1 MAESEKSHR
10 GTLYI
15 RVGPMFSGKTTW
27 LNWELTK
34 LADKGFRVVKLI
46 HLSDERDDVA
56 SSSEKG
62 TTHNSTFTDLSPK
75 IKCFRV
81 EKLSHYDPTGFH
93 VIGIDE
99 SQFFDDLVENVKEWV
114 EKKGIHVRVSGLC
127 GDINKNKFGS
137 VLDLIPFCDGVEK
150 MTASCVL
157 CLKDLKKADFKGN
170 ILAIDAPFTRKIG
183 ASLPIP
189 SISTPVI
196 DIGGSDKYIPVCR
209 YHHSSPW
216 IDMDD
221 K

>member
-34 LADKGFRVVKLI
+34 FVDRSFNVLKI
-46 HLSDERDDVA
+46 THSDDIRDDVA
-56 SSSEKG
+56 SSSDSG
-62 TTHNSTFTDLSPK
+62 TTHNSTFTSLSPK
-75 IKCFRV
+75 IKYVRV
-81 EKLSHYDPTGFH
+81 RKLSDVDVTGYH
-93 VIGIDE
+93 VVGIDE
-99 SQFFDDLVENVKEWV
+99 SQFYDDLVENVKDWV

-170 ILAIDAPFTRKIG
+170 ILAIEAPFTRKIG
-183 ASLPIP
+183 DPV
-189 SISTPVI
+189 STLVV

-216 IDMDD
+216 IDMDE
-221 K
+221 